1 MSTYADLIC
10 LSSSRHFNREGR
22 AALVTSF
29 SCFKY
34 MALYSIIQF
43 TTVSLLYT
51 FASNLGDFQFLY
63 IDLALILPI
72 AVFMGR
78 TEAFPVLSPK
88 RPTANLVSKKVLT
101 SLIGQILIQGC
112 FQATLFSIVR
122 HQPWYKPPKY
132 ERGQKNI
139 EGYEN
144 TSLFLLSIF
153 QYLLVAIVFSVGPP
167 YRKPMS
173 SNRKFVSAVFFRRV
187 SFIFHKRWCLKN
199 LTPGIINLGLFVV
212 NVGPFMFITAG
223 LVVMSASMVLFPS
236 EWLKSFMQLLDIP
249 FSFKLFILLMAGLH
263 LLIALASERVVFPI
277 LATKIGQMIQSIRSR
292 SSLWSSASFVS
303 TTPVAPVTNTRVS
316 GSQRDPHR
324 RSAQYGDE
332 ARIDV
337 GEGGEEQGSGPSTPL
352 IGSHPQNPFD
362 QVGRGGANDE
372 GLRKGKIYKVV
383 QEEMSII

>member
-1 MSTYADLIC
+1 M
-10 LSSSRHFNREGR
+10 
-22 AALVTSF
+22 VTSF

-43 TTVSLLYT
+43 TTVSLLYA

-132 ERGQKNI
+132 ERGEKNI

-173 SNRKFVSAVFFRRV
+173 SNRKYICVRRV
-187 SFIFHKRWCLKN
+187 L
-199 LTPGIINLGLFVV
+199 
-212 NVGPFMFITAG
+212 
-223 LVVMSASMVLFPS
+223 PS
-236 EWLKSFMQLLDIP
+236 LP
-249 FSFKLFILLMAGLH
+249 FSLFT
-263 LLIALASERVVFPI
+263 RDYV
-277 LATKIGQMIQSIRSR
+277 GQI
-292 SSLWSSASFVS
+292 
-303 TTPVAPVTNTRVS
+303 
-316 GSQRDPHR
+316 
-324 RSAQYGDE
+324 
-332 ARIDV
+332 
-337 GEGGEEQGSGPSTPL
+337 PL
-352 IGSHPQNPFD
+352 
-362 QVGRGGANDE
+362 
-372 GLRKGKIYKVV
+372 
-383 QEEMSII
+383 